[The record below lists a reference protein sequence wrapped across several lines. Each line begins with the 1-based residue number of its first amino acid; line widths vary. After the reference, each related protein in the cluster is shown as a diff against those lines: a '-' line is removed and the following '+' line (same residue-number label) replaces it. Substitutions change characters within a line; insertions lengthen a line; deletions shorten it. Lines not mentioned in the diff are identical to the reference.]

1 MKLIKNNQVIDAS
14 ELVTLY
20 PNLTGPNVA
29 AENGWSPVWPTTAE
43 YDPMTQYAQEIAPAK
58 DEKGLWRQQW
68 QVLPLTPEQIAEKAE
83 AARIAKIPASV
94 SPRQIRQALTA
105 ASLRA
110 SVEAAVAAADQ
121 DTKDWWEFAT
131 AFERQHPMVI
141 AMATGLGVTARQLDD
156 LWTLAGS
163 L

>member
-14 ELVTLY
+14 EIVTLY

-29 AENGWSPVWPTTAE
+29 AENGWEVLWPTTAE
-43 YDPMTQYAQEIAPAK
+43 FDPMTQYAQEIAPAQ
-58 DEKGLWRQQW
+58 DEKGFWRQQW
-68 QVLPLTPEQIAEKAE
+68 QVLPLTPAQIAEKAE
-83 AARIAKIPASV
+83 QLRISKIPVSV

-105 ASLRA
+105 ASLRTP
-110 SVEAAVAAADQ
+110 VETAVAAGDQ

-131 AFERQHPMVI
+131 VFERQHSMVL
-141 AMATGLGVTARQLDD
+141 AMAASLGVTERQLDD